1 MPDSPPALTPV
12 LGRRERRKLE
22 VRNRIYNAAREL
34 FAKQGFDATP
44 VDEIAELADV
54 APATFFNHFH
64 SKHALLRLMTA
75 EVVEHL
81 HAMTLDNLDRP
92 GAPLDRLD
100 RFVRRAAE
108 DISSN
113 RRGARETLLEFL
125 RLDGTPDGPHPF
137 LSRLVEPFV
146 ALIEE
151 GQKRGEIRCD
161 RPAVFLTQMLIG
173 MLNAAITSWLTDADY
188 PIEDGL
194 VAALEFA
201 LETLRPRP
209 EGGTD

>member
-113 RRGARETLLEFL
+113 RRGRFGRIAYDAQGQLG
-125 RLDGTPDGPHPF
+125 LDPTEVRVPE
-137 LSRLVEPFV
+137 LSSNP
-146 ALIEE
+146 
-151 GQKRGEIRCD
+151 IR
-161 RPAVFLTQMLIG
+161 V
-173 MLNAAITSWLTDADY
+173 
-188 PIEDGL
+188 
-194 VAALEFA
+194 
-201 LETLRPRP
+201 
-209 EGGTD
+209 